1 MSVIYAV
8 IRILGIA
15 GLTLGILQSTSISRT
30 PAFEKMVSMAK
41 RSGLHRTVG
50 MFVFLCIFI
59 HGAFMLT
66 FNLVTGEIAEN
77 TEWKLLGAFGFALLI
92 LLVGIGI
99 AGSKWSSRYEL
110 FRILHKIG
118 AAGLL
123 LGLIH
128 AVVLGSFVGGSL
140 AVQIILYILFAF
152 FVLSQIYLLV
162 RRITVKKNPM
172 RIAEVVAE
180 NDQVTT
186 LRVEGRNIKHQPGQ
200 YAFIRCSFDEPFP
213 GSRGI
218 HPFTISSP
226 PAESYISFTVKAS
239 GDYTERLG
247 SLTPG
252 SSVLFDGPYGDFV
265 LPDEEKPLV
274 LFAGGIG
281 ITPFLSMLREI
292 AKREWKEEITLF
304 WAVRRT
310 EDLFCMTELDRY
322 VAQFSRFHVIYI
334 VTRDRKWRGERGHI
348 SENMIRHHVSQ
359 WERTD
364 LFICGPG
371 RFKRELSK
379 LCSRLG
385 KKGGKIHIEDF
396 SL

>member
-1 MSVIYAV
+1 MSVIYTV
-8 IRILGIA
+8 VRILGIA

-30 PAFEKMVSMAK
+30 PAFENMVSLAK
-41 RSGLHRTVG
+41 RSGLHQTVG
-50 MFVFLCIFI
+50 MFVFFCIFL
-59 HGAFMLT
+59 HGGFMLVFNLATGAFRYD
-66 FNLVTGEIAEN
+66 FG
-77 TEWKLLGAFGFALLI
+77 WKLLGSAGFALLI

-99 AGSKWSSRYEL
+99 IGSKWSSRYEL

-118 AAGLL
+118 AVVLL

-128 AVVLGSFVGGSL
+128 AVVLGSFVGRSL
-140 AVQIILYILFAF
+140 ALQIILYILFAL

-162 RRITVKKNPM
+162 RRIKVKKNPM
-172 RIAEVVAE
+172 RIAEVVPE

-186 LRVEGRNIKHQPGQ
+186 LRIEGRNIRHNPGQ
-200 YAFIRCSFDEPFP
+200 YAFIRCSFPEPFK

-226 PAESYISFTVKAS
+226 PEESHISFTVKAS

-252 SSVLFDGPYGDFV
+252 SPVLFDGPYGDFV
-265 LPDEEKPLV
+265 MPVEEKPLV

-310 EDLFCMTELDRY
+310 EDLFCMNELDRY

-334 VTRDRKWRGERGHI
+334 VTRDEKWRGEKGHI

-359 WERTD
+359 WERAD
-364 LFICGPG
+364 LFICDPG

-379 LCSRLG
+379 LCSSLG
-385 KKGGKIHIEDF
+385 KKGGEIHIEDF